1 MLNYAMAFLVCG
13 VIVWGLY
20 WAGVPGV
27 PLQVS
32 WVLSAAGIILL
43 MIYVVTGQK
52 TRMER
57 IFLGKSVPSAI
68 RKRPRSYWHLV

>member
-20 WAGVPGV
+20 WAGVPGI

-32 WVLSAAGIILL
+32 WILSAAGIILL

-52 TRMER
+52 
-57 IFLGKSVPSAI
+57 A
-68 RKRPRSYWHLV
+68 RSSS

>member
-1 MLNYAMAFLVCG
+1 MLNYAMVFLVCG

-20 WAGVPGV
+20 WAGVPGI

-32 WVLSAAGIILL
+32 WSLSAAGIILL

-52 TRMER
+52 
-57 IFLGKSVPSAI
+57 A
-68 RKRPRSYWHLV
+68 RSSS